1 MSDKEAKTLDVWLYG
16 QFRNLAPQHGATDDS
31 VLHISLR
38 NGDVIED
45 IVRRLGIDPAQV
57 RHLFLNHQYSTLK
70 RKVKP
75 GDRLAV
81 FGVDMALLYRQYFP
95 KIEDEGKL
103 IQVQVKLYAALR
115 QYHRPRIRLNEGQIV
130 SLPEGST
137 VRRLIAKLDIPAD
150 AVKMVFVHGK
160 SVQEDHILSDGDE
173 IGIFPP
179 VAGG

>member
-1 MSDKEAKTLDVWLYG
+1 MSDEKATLDVWLYG
-16 QFRNLAPQHGATDDS
+16 QFRHLAPEHGATDDS
-31 VLHISLR
+31 VMQIPLR

-70 RKVKP
+70 RRVKP

-95 KIEDEGKL
+95 KIEDEGQL
-103 IQVQVKLYAALR
+103 IQVQVKLYATLQ
-115 QYHRPRIRLNEGQIV
+115 QYQPQVRLGEGQIV
-130 SLPEGST
+130 SLAEGST
-137 VRRLIAKLDIPAD
+137 VKQLIVKLGIPAST
-150 AVKMVFVHGK
+150 VKMVFVHGK
-160 SVQEDHILSDGDE
+160 SVQEDHVLSDGDE